1 MVNKFLLCVFSTGL
15 MIFLVIV
22 TNLQP
27 FDKMSKQFPIFFST
41 SEFFKNIG
49 GSFSVTAKNI

>member
-41 SEFFKNIG
+41 SEFLRTLVAVFL
-49 GSFSVTAKNI
+49 